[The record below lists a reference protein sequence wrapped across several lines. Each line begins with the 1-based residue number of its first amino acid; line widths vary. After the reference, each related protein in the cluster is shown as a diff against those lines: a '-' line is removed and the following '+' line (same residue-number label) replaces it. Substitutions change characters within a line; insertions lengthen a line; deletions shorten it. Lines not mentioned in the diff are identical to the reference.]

1 MASNCKTAAEAK
13 EAGNKHFAAGEFKEA
28 NAYFSRGLELEP
40 SNHVFYSNR
49 SASHLSLGNIAAS
62 IADAKDC
69 IRVNSGWAKGY
80 TRLGTALFRNKE
92 YDAAIQAYKQGL
104 KIEPANAQMKQS
116 LAAAEEQI
124 KAAKRAEIEAAVAHA
139 KSKMENME
147 VKEETKLTP
156 EEEKKAAEE
165 KKINTTVIG
174 IDLGTT
180 YSCVGVWQNDS
191 VEIIA
196 MDDGSRTMPS
206 YVAFTDDERLVG
218 ASAKNQAAANPAN
231 TVYDVKRFIGQRFSD
246 AGVEKDTSRY
256 SYVVKGDDD
265 DKPVVHAQFK
275 GTEHKFQAEE
285 VSAMIL
291 AKLKSISEG
300 FLGHEVRK
308 AVITVPAYF
317 NDAQRN
323 ATKAAGRIA
332 GLEVLRIIN
341 EPTAAALAYGLD
353 MAEKENKTSANVLV
367 FDLGGG
373 TFDVSLLTI
382 DNGVFEVQATGGDTR
397 LGGEDFDRNVAEFL
411 AGEAK
416 KKGMDV
422 GTNARANKRLYVA
435 AEKAKRTLS
444 ELTTT
449 NIDVESLV
457 DGKDFNCTLT
467 RAKFESLNKEPFQR
481 CLDTVKRVL
490 KDAKMNVEDVSDIVL
505 VGGSTRI
512 PKIQEALREHF
523 KGKALCKSINP
534 DEAVAFG
541 AAVQAAILSGNRHS
555 ATQSLLLV
563 DVAPLSLG
571 IETTG
576 RVMSTIIKRNTSIP
590 CMKSHIYTTEENFQ
604 TAVDIVVYEGERTCT
619 DGNHL
624 LGKFTITG
632 IERAKRG
639 EPQIE
644 VTFNM
649 DANGCLN
656 VTAEDKKTGS
666 KNHIEIS
673 GSGRAS
679 GEDVERMMAEAE
691 KFKEEDAIRLKNI
704 EARNALEGLC
714 IHAADVA
721 RDMNDSAL
729 RETAQN
735 VQEWIDNH
743 PNSSHDVYE
752 SKQAKLERALAKV

>member
-1 MASNCKTAAEAK
+1 MASNCKTSAEAK
-13 EAGNKHFAAGEFKEA
+13 ELGNKHFAAGEFKEA
-28 NAYFSRGLELEP
+28 NAYFSRGLEIEP
-40 SNHVFYSNR
+40 SNHVFFSNR
-49 SASHLSLGNIAAS
+49 SASHLSLGNYAAA

-69 IRVNSGWAKGY
+69 IRVKSDWAKGY
-80 TRLGTALFRNKE
+80 TRLGTALFKNNE

-104 KIEPANAQMKQS
+104 KIEPSNAQMKQS
-116 LAAAEEQI
+116 LAATEEAI
-124 KAAKRAEIEAAVAHA
+124 KATKRSEIEAAVAHA
-139 KSKMENME
+139 KSKMDNMSVQE
-147 VKEETKLTP
+147 DVTVSP
-156 EEEKKAAEE
+156 EEAKKIALE

-206 YVAFTDDERLVG
+206 YIAFNEDERLVG
-218 ASAKNQAAANPAN
+218 SAAKNQAAANPAN
-231 TVYDVKRFIGQRFSD
+231 TIYDVKRFIGQRFSD
-246 AGVEKDTSRY
+246 SGVEKDVSRY
-256 SYVVKGDDD
+256 SYVVKADHE

-275 GTEHKFQAEE
+275 GADIKLQAEE
-285 VSAMIL
+285 CSAML
-291 AKLKSISEG
+291 LGKLKAISEG

-317 NDAQRN
+317 NDSQRN

-332 GLEVLRIIN
+332 GLDVLRIIN

-353 MAEKENKTSANVLV
+353 MAEKENKSSANILV

-397 LGGEDFDRNVAEFL
+397 LGGEDFDRTVTDFL
-411 AGEAK
+411 IGEAK
-416 KKGMDV
+416 KKGLDI
-422 GTNARANKRLYVA
+422 GTNQRAIKRLFVA

-449 NIDVESLV
+449 NIDVESLI
-457 DGKDFNCTLT
+457 DGKDFSFTLT
-467 RAKFESLNKEPFQR
+467 RAKFEALNREPFVR

-490 KDAKMNVEDVSDIVL
+490 KDAKMQVEEVSDIVL

-512 PKIQEALREHF
+512 PKVQEMLREHF
-523 KGKALCKSINP
+523 KGRALCKSINP

-590 CMKSHIYTTEENFQ
+590 CVKSHIYTTEENYQ

-632 IERAKRG
+632 IQRAKRG

-644 VTFNM
+644 VSFNM

-656 VTAEDKKTGS
+656 VTAEDKVTNA
-666 KNHIEIS
+666 KNQIEIS
-673 GSGRAS
+673 GSGRAT
-679 GEDVERMMAEAE
+679 GEEVERMMAEAE
-691 KFKEEDAIRLKNI
+691 KFREEDQARLKNI
-704 EARNALEGLC
+704 EARNELEGLC

-721 RDMNDSAL
+721 RDMNDSGL

-743 PNSSHDVYE
+743 PNSDHSVYE
-752 SKQAKLERALAKV
+752 SKKSKLERALSKV